1 MNVSELYKVTNW
13 ISQEIELAQIP
24 QLYSALQQV
33 LQSNAQAQ
41 AKQPVETQKDNLIQ
55 ALSNV
60 NLSNLTKDQLAFLRE
75 INIAESV
82 GVEGI
87 NEIEDI
93 LYKNVIDIATASQ
106 KIQQIYVKVSEGLTK
121 SNQIKAGLA
130 NLNTKED
137 YELNNEILMRVTFS
151 GNAKIA
157 NIKDFKTWGNIWFDI
172 GRGLAIVHNA
182 TPEDIKI
189 VGATKGSIVI
199 ELAIIASIATTASGI
214 ILAALKVAEKVLDIK
229 KKAEEIRGMKLE
241 NNRIAEDL
249 VDAAELEKKSG
260 VTQITN
266 HITLQLN
273 IAENGQG
280 DKIKALDKAIQNL
293 VNFISDGGEI
303 DFIMPENEDDIE
315 NESKT
320 NKELRVAFQEI
331 RKLENKISLLENKKI
346 D

>member
-13 ISQEIELAQIP
+13 ISQEIEVAQIP

-33 LQSNAQAQ
+33 LQLNAQAQ

-130 NLNTKED
+130 NLDIKED

-151 GNAKIA
+151 GNAKIE
-157 NIKDFKTWGNIWFDI
+157 NVKDFKTWGNIWFDI

-241 NNRIAEDL
+241 NNQIAIDL
-249 VDAAELEKKSG
+249 MNAAELEKKSG

-266 HITLQLN
+266 HITLQLD
-273 IAENGQG
+273 IAENSQG

-293 VNFISDGGEI
+293 VNFISEGGEI
-303 DFIMPENEDDIE
+303 DFIMPDNEDDIE
-315 NESKT
+315 NGSKS
-320 NKELRVAFQEI
+320 NEELRVAFQEI